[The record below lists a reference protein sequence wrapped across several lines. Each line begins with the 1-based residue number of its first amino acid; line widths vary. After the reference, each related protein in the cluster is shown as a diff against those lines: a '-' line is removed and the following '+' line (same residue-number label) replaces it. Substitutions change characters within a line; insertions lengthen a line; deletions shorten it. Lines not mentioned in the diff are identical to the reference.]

1 MPRRRW
7 QRSQLDARWA
17 NAAHA
22 RGFYFGMDRNLRIGT
37 GKFANN
43 SKSSNGNRRQAALGA
58 VSG

>member
-7 QRSQLDARWA
+7 QRSQLDIRWA
-17 NAAHA
+17 NAADA
-22 RGFYFGMDRNLRIGT
+22 RGFQLGMDRDLRIGT

-43 SKSSNGNRRQAALGA
+43 SKSSNVNRRQASLGA